1 MAKPDWQNQSMK
13 KTGCAMPV
21 NSMHEKLG
29 GVRHF
34 ADGGEVDA
42 EAADKA
48 EGLRLSQDD
57 KVGLWDRLKAGN
69 IDEKGSE
76 AYNRWGAGRAQ
87 AERAQMQRETNRAA
101 AAKESQDDA
110 DFAEE
115 DRRSSTMRSVSGSDV
130 KQTGTPDMPSSP
142 ARATTSP
149 VRPQP
154 KTEAKPLAP
163 IKNAS
168 SSMSEEEAASRYRPR
183 YTPAGRAP
191 KTTIVKSARR
201 NFTMT
206 DTVPDVTKSV
216 ITGKRIGS

>member
-13 KTGCAMPV
+13 KAGCATPV
-21 NSMHEKLG
+21 NRMHEKLG

-48 EGLRLSQDD
+48 EGLRLSKDE
-57 KVGLWDRLKAGN
+57 KVGLWERLKAGN

-130 KQTGTPDMPSSP
+130 QQTGTPDMPSSP
-142 ARATTSP
+142 ARATTKP

-163 IKNAS
+163 L
-168 SSMSEEEAASRYRPR
+168 MSQEEATSRYRPR

-201 NFTMT
+201 ALSIT
-206 DTVPDVTKSV
+206 DAVPDVTKSV
-216 ITGKRIGS
+216 VTGKQIGS